1 MRNVPSLET
10 IYRDY
15 TAKGVKFYYLY
26 KALAHPGLNNYVRPH
41 TLEERIMHVTEAKRT
56 LGTQIPWLADN
67 MANDLRHAIG
77 NAPNSEFV
85 LDREGKIVR
94 MRVWSDPRTLRA
106 DLEELVGKIDRPTQI
121 SELNMKT
128 APPPRPAPTGIV
140 PRVQRSGSYRPI
152 IAEPQLAKSEHPFYV
167 KLRAEADQ
175 DLLRNGA
182 GKLYLGFFVDPIH
195 HVHWNNQVAP
205 VRYELAAKGVSFSP
219 ASGSG
224 PEVEEDADADPREFV
239 INVDRGDSTGPVNL
253 KFHYYACS
261 EKWCMPVTQEYS
273 IVWESDRD
281 GGNARSDGAGRGG
294 RGGFGTGRRGGSGG
308 PGGGLTQLFEN
319 DIDGDGRLVTN
330 ELPER
335 MQQRFDRMD
344 ANSDGYVDEA
354 EMQAMRGRG
363 GRGPAGPGGFVSR
376 LMEADADEDG
386 RISRDEAP
394 EPLQQRFDQMDANG
408 DGFIEQR
415 ELAGREAGRRPG
427 PR

>member
-1 MRNVPSLET
+1 MET

-15 TAKGVKFYYLY
+15 APKGVKFYYLY

-41 TLEERIMHVTEAKRT
+41 TLEERVMHINEAKRT
-56 LGTQIPWLADN
+56 LGTEIPWLADN

-85 LDREGKIVR
+85 LDPEGKIVR
-94 MRVWSDPRTLRA
+94 MRVWSDPQTLRA
-106 DLEELVGKIDRPTQI
+106 DLEELVGKVERPTQI

-128 APPPRPAPTGIV
+128 APPPEPAPTGIV

-152 IAEPQLAKSEHPFYV
+152 IAEPQLEKSKHPFYV

-205 VRYELAAKGVSFSP
+205 VQYELAAKGVSFTP

-224 PEVEEDADADPREFV
+224 PEVAEDADADPREFV
-239 INVDRGDSTGPVNL
+239 IGVERGSSTDPVNL

-261 EKWCMPVTQEYS
+261 EKWCMPVTQEYL
-273 IVWESDRD
+273 IRWEPDQD
-281 GGNARSDGAGRGG
+281 AGRAQGGGG
-294 RGGFGTGRRGGSGG
+294 RGGFGGGRGPGG
-308 PGGGLTQLFEN
+308 PGGLTQLFEN
-319 DIDGDGRLVTN
+319 DIDGDGRLVKN

-335 MQQRFDRMD
+335 MQERFDRMD
-344 ANSDGYVDEA
+344 ANADGYFDESDL
-354 EMQAMRGRG
+354 QAMRGRG
-363 GRGPAGPGGFVSR
+363 GPGGRRPGGGGPGGMAR
-376 LMEADADEDG
+376 LFEADADGDG
-386 RISRDEAP
+386 KISREEAP
-394 EPLQQRFDQMDANG
+394 RQLQQRFDQMDANG
-408 DGFIEQR
+408 DGFIERR
-415 ELAGREAGRRPG
+415 EMARRGPGGRGR